1 MLQSEL
7 LQGTLREAPAE
18 AETVSHQLLLRSGLV
33 RQVAAGIYTFL
44 PLGRKVLRKA
54 EQIIREEMERSGAQ
68 EVLLPMMQPAELWQQ
83 SGRYGV
89 YGQELISLTDRHGRE
104 FALGPT
110 HEEVITSLVAQ
121 EIASYRQL
129 PITLFQIGTKF
140 RDERRPRYGLLRGRE
155 FVMKDAYSLDKDLE
169 GLDRSYQRM
178 YEAYHRIFTR
188 CGLSFRAV
196 EADPGAIGGEGGTHE
211 FMALSEIGE
220 DTIAACSCC
229 AYGAN
234 LELTGIAEGDR
245 CPRCSE
251 GTMRLFR
258 GIELGHIFK
267 LGTKY
272 SETMGATFLDD
283 KGVSRPVIMGCY
295 GIGVSRLLSAV
306 IEQHHDAEGII
317 WPLSLAPYQ
326 IHLIPVSAK
335 DEQQMQVARKLY
347 DRLKQAGVEVLLD
360 DRDERAGV
368 KFKDSDLLGLP
379 LRITIGK
386 EAGAG
391 KVEFSKRSALSDKR
405 QIDIEEA
412 ITVAIAEAAA
422 VLQG

>member
-1 MLQSEL
+1 MLQSEQ

-422 VLQG
+422 VLQS

>member
-1 MLQSEL
+1 MLQSRL

-54 EQIIREEMERSGAQ
+54 EQIVREEMERSGAQ

-89 YGQELISLTDRHGRE
+89 YGQELISLSDRHGRE

-121 EIASYRQL
+121 EVSSYRRL

-155 FVMKDAYSLDKDLE
+155 FVMKDAYSFDKDLD
-169 GLDRSYQRM
+169 GLDRSYQTM

-188 CGLSFRAV
+188 CGLRFRAV

-211 FMALSEIGE
+211 FMALAEIGE
-220 DTIAACSCC
+220 DTIAACNCC
-229 AYGAN
+229 TYGAN

-251 GTMRLFR
+251 GTMQFFR
-258 GIELGHIFK
+258 GIELGHVFK

-272 SETMGATFLDD
+272 SEAMGAVFLDE

-306 IEQHHDAEGII
+306 IEQHHDSDGII

-326 IHLIPVSAK
+326 VHLIPVSVK
-335 DEQQMQVARKLY
+335 DEQQMQLARDLY
-347 DRLKQAGVEVLLD
+347 DRLRQAGADVLLD

-379 LRITIGK
+379 VRITIGK
-386 EAGAG
+386 EAGQG
-391 KVEFSKRSALSDKR
+391 MVEFSERSALSDRR
-405 QIDIEEA
+405 QMNVEE
-412 ITVAIAEAAA
+412 AIAEAIA
-422 VLQG
+422 VLEG